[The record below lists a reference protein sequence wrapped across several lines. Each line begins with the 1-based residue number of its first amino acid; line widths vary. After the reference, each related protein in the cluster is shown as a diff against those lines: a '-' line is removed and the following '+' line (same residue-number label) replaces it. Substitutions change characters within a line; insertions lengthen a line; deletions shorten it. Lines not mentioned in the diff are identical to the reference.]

1 MADTAPNLIAPGT
14 GGTGGAVPENYSTP
28 WSVVISVSVSSL
40 KRRRMRAFVAMLG
53 VILAI
58 AFLAYML
65 INHAVIHALI
75 AVESGDRDKIG
86 QLLNQAGIDKM
97 RMAGTDTRMF
107 ILISLSLL
115 TCLVGIINAMLMS
128 VTERVKEIGTL
139 KCVGALNS
147 FIVKTYFIESLF
159 QGVAA
164 TIAGIIL
171 GVIFG
176 IAASIFAFGGFT
188 WTYFPVLNVLGK
200 IVLAFGIGTTI
211 SIVASIA
218 PAYWAAQKQPVEA
231 LRVEE

>member
-1 MADTAPNLIAPGT
+1 MVDTAPNLT
-14 GGTGGAVPENYSTP
+14 GSVPENYSTP

-65 INHAVIHALI
+65 VNQAVIHALI
-75 AVESGDRDKIG
+75 AVENDDRDKIG

-115 TCLVGIINAMLMS
+115 TCLVGIVNAMLMS

-164 TIAGIIL
+164 TILGIIL

-176 IAASIFAFGGFT
+176 LAASTFTFGGFA
-188 WTYFPVLNVLGK
+188 WTYFPLLNVIGK
-200 IVLAFGIGTTI
+200 IVLAFGIGTSI